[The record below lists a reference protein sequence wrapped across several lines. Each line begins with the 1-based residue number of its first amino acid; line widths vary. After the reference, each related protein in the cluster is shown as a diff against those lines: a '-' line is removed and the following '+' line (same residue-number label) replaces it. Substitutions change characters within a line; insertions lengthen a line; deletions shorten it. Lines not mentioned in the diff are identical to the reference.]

1 MKVMPGV
8 FTSGASLVM
17 ARLRVFTSGFSP
29 STLTFS
35 SGTGVSLSLQV
46 NHDTPGSRQ
55 IGRSRPLQGTC
66 SCSSC
71 LPLVAG
77 APAAPGG
84 QVAGAGAALHVTV
97 AGPHLCPGR
106 TQGCARGR
114 GASAGTGPWRRS
126 WQFILGNSLA
136 LLDSPSW
143 AAPWPMWLLLGSS
156 LAGSPW
162 QLHGLDSS
170 SWAAPRLLQLLPG
183 CQTPWRRV
191 ELLNGESSFSAS
203 PPRLVPCAKV
213 RGWVSRELKHSQ
225 GCSQ

>member
-1 MKVMPGV
+1 MTAGSRLAGLLAAGLSLCLSCLLLDGGGRRLGLPQLGVFLMKVMPGV

-97 AGPHLCPGR
+97 AGPHLCPGQ

-114 GASAGTGPWRRS
+114 GASAGTGRH
-126 WQFILGNSLA
+126 N
-136 LLDSPSW
+136 
-143 AAPWPMWLLLGSS
+143 
-156 LAGSPW
+156 
-162 QLHGLDSS
+162 
-170 SWAAPRLLQLLPG
+170 
-183 CQTPWRRV
+183 
-191 ELLNGESSFSAS
+191 
-203 PPRLVPCAKV
+203 
-213 RGWVSRELKHSQ
+213 
-225 GCSQ
+225 